1 MSNPGGVS
9 RSILA
14 LGKLSQVATCQQGNK
29 RGESAKQRQCIK
41 WNKNRGFFFSG
52 QLIKTE
58 VEEVSPRGLGAVV
71 FLRVKNLPS
80 QTKSNPIYTQLEWE
94 CRGHGIITQ
103 HHFSI
108 FPDPYSS
115 SGVGIDNKSQQFW
128 YLPFHH
134 CLLSTVS
141 RLSLRYVNPDFLLS
155 FIFSPNLD
163 PHYKP

>member
-41 WNKNRGFFFSG
+41 WNKNRGFFSG

-80 QTKSNPIYTQLEWE
+80 QTKSNPIYTQLE
-94 CRGHGIITQ
+94 
-103 HHFSI
+103 
-108 FPDPYSS
+108 
-115 SGVGIDNKSQQFW
+115 
-128 YLPFHH
+128 
-134 CLLSTVS
+134 
-141 RLSLRYVNPDFLLS
+141 
-155 FIFSPNLD
+155 
-163 PHYKP
+163 